1 VYFDESRD
9 WWSLYSTTSFIG
21 SLCVITVCPY
31 RRPIDTWKKY
41 SKWFA
46 PFESGVSAQL
56 ESGWS
61 LRHKCPFM
69 TTQADIAQVNGFE
82 SYTNSVRYEPRLRYN
97 FFETTSCMVQL
108 RARYQFKLDV

>member
-1 VYFDESRD
+1 MHLADVYFIKNEFKDVYFDESRD
-9 WWSLYSTTSFIG
+9 WWSLYSTISFIG
-21 SLCVITVCPY
+21 SLCVITECLY

-61 LRHKCPFM
+61 LRHKRP
-69 TTQADIAQVNGFE
+69 QVSIYDDTG
-82 SYTNSVRYEPRLRYN
+82 RY
-97 FFETTSCMVQL
+97 SSG
-108 RARYQFKLDV
+108 